1 MNLMKK
7 ALAALT
13 LAGAIA
19 APAVSSAAPII
30 DVVNPPD
37 VLITTYKSFS
47 YTHNIVD
54 NGYVPGMPIA
64 SASLEIVLKDN
75 LDLLGENV
83 RFFFDGIYGGSVHD
97 VPWTFRFGPS
107 TYTFSVAASL
117 VSDGL
122 LNVSLNLGCHLDV
135 FGFCLLPQDVIF
147 DRSTLTVDV
156 ARVPEPATL
165 GMLGIGLLGLAG
177 MRRRREV

>member
-7 ALAALT
+7 ALAVLT
-13 LAGAIA
+13 LTGAIA

-30 DVVNPPD
+30 DIVNPPD
-37 VLITTYKSFS
+37 VLLTTYKSFS

-54 NGYVPGMPIA
+54 NGYVPGMPMT

-75 LDLLGENV
+75 LDLLGEKV
-83 RFFFDGIYGGSVHD
+83 RFFLDGTNAGSVHD
-97 VPWTFRFGPS
+97 VPWTFLFGPS

-122 LNVSLNLGCHLDV
+122 LNVTLKLGCNLDV

-156 ARVPEPATL
+156 AQVPEPATL
-165 GMLGIGLLGLAG
+165 GMLGVGLLGLAG
-177 MRRRREV
+177 LRRRKEV